1 MKKMKIQKGCAGY
14 LRAKKMRT
22 MITTILAFALVAAIV
37 ITGYIT
43 THTRLNMLTLVA
55 VLGCLPACR
64 LLVSLIMLMP
74 HHSIDEAKELEISG
88 VTEELTVV
96 YDLVVTSEKKVMPI
110 EVATIFNN
118 TVCGYVS
125 SNKVDTTYAADH
137 IKSIMKQNHLDKVT
151 VKLFHDYKAF
161 LTRAEGMNNIAS
173 VEQTDTRR
181 HEEEIKEILLDI
193 SL

>member
-1 MKKMKIQKGCAGY
+1 MKIQKGCAGY

-125 SNKVDTTYAADH
+125 SNKVDTTYAAEH
-137 IKSIMKQNHLDKVT
+137 IKSIMLQNHLDKVT